1 MNKKLAIKIK
11 LNKELKIERN
21 AGLKTYILLKGSL

>member
-11 LNKELKIERN
+11 LQKELKIERN
-21 AGLKTYILLKGSL
+21 SGLRTYILLKGSL